1 MNNDNVISKIEE
13 IEELEQVR
21 KYLNHLIKEYI
32 ILEKNNNEKDIEN
45 DHILK
50 CTKKY
55 LKKVNGLIAQYGK
68 EKITISLSEL
78 INNLG
83 KSNNSINMI
92 PNIYINVIPALSIS
106 SNKFEEIMRNSIISK
121 FNIGSYEFDN
131 STINLNLFFNE
142 DVANLYNVINAKVD
156 VISDDV
162 YDIDSPNVSNSISL
176 IFYCNYGDDI
186 IMKFVKPEDLSL
198 TFDISELLSVNP
210 VIKNAIMKCLNDNV
224 KVKKLD
230 I

>member
-13 IEELEQVR
+13 IEKLEQVR
-21 KYLNHLIKEYI
+21 KYLSHLIKEYI
-32 ILEKNNNEKDIEN
+32 ILEKNNSEKDIEN
-45 DHILK
+45 ENILK

-55 LKKVNGLIAQYGK
+55 LKKVNSLIAEYGK

-83 KSNNSINMI
+83 ISNNSINMI
-92 PNIYINVIPALSIS
+92 PNIYINVIPALGVN
-106 SNKFEEIMRNSIISK
+106 SNKLEEIMRNSIISK

-131 STINLNLFFNE
+131 SIINLNLFFNE
-142 DVANLYNVINAKVD
+142 DMANLSNVINAKVD

-186 IMKFVKPEDLSL
+186 IMKFVKPEDLSI
-198 TFDISELLSVNP
+198 TFDISELLSINL
-210 VIKNAIMKCLNDNV
+210 VIKNAIMKCLKDNV
-224 KVKKLD
+224 KVKKID

>member
-13 IEELEQVR
+13 IEKLEQVR
-21 KYLNHLIKEYI
+21 KYLSHLIKEYI
-32 ILEKNNNEKDIEN
+32 ILEKNNSEKDIEN
-45 DHILK
+45 ENILK
-50 CTKKY
+50 CIKKY
-55 LKKVNGLIAQYGK
+55 LKKVNSLIAEYGK

-83 KSNNSINMI
+83 ISNNSINMI
-92 PNIYINVIPALSIS
+92 PNIYINVIPALGVN
-106 SNKFEEIMRNSIISK
+106 SNKLEEIMRNSIISK

-131 STINLNLFFNE
+131 SIINLNLFFNE
-142 DVANLYNVINAKVD
+142 DMANLSNVINAKVD

-186 IMKFVKPEDLSL
+186 IMKFVKPEDLSI
-198 TFDISELLSVNP
+198 TFDISELLSINL
-210 VIKNAIMKCLNDNV
+210 VIKNAIMKCLKDNV
-224 KVKKLD
+224 KVKKID

>member
-21 KYLNHLIKEYI
+21 KYLSHLIKEYI
-32 ILEKNNNEKDIEN
+32 ILEQNNSEKDIEN
-45 DHILK
+45 NHILK

-55 LKKVNGLIAQYGK
+55 LKKVNSLIAQYGK

-83 KSNNSINMI
+83 ISNNSINMI
-92 PNIYINVIPALSIS
+92 PNIYINVIPALGVS
-106 SNKFEEIMRNSIISK
+106 SNKLEKIMRNSIISK
-121 FNIGSYEFDN
+121 FNIGGYEFED
-131 STINLNLFFNE
+131 SIINLNLFFNE
-142 DVANLYNVINAKVD
+142 DIASLNNILMAKID

-186 IMKFVKPEDLSL
+186 IMKFVKPEDLSI

-210 VIKNAIMKCLNDNV
+210 VIKNAIMKYLKDNV
-224 KVKKLD
+224 KVKKID

>member
-13 IEELEQVR
+13 IEKLEQVR
-21 KYLNHLIKEYI
+21 KYLSHLIKEYI
-32 ILEKNNNEKDIEN
+32 ILEKNNSEKDIEN
-45 DHILK
+45 ENILK

-55 LKKVNGLIAQYGK
+55 LKKVNSLIAEYGK

-83 KSNNSINMI
+83 ISNNSINMI
-92 PNIYINVIPALSIS
+92 PNIYINVIPALGVN
-106 SNKFEEIMRNSIISK
+106 SNKLEEIMRNSIISK

-131 STINLNLFFNE
+131 SIINLNLFFNE
-142 DVANLYNVINAKVD
+142 DMANLSNVINAKVD

-162 YDIDSPNVSNSISL
+162 YDIDSPNVFNSISL

-186 IMKFVKPEDLSL
+186 IMKFVKTEDLSI
-198 TFDISELLSVNP
+198 TFDISELLSINL
-210 VIKNAIMKCLNDNV
+210 VIKNAIMKCLKDNV
-224 KVKKLD
+224 KVKKID

>member
-1 MNNDNVISKIEE
+1 MNNNNVISEIEE

-21 KYLNHLIKEYI
+21 KYLSHLIKEYI
-32 ILEKNNNEKDIEN
+32 ILEQNNSEKDIEN

-55 LKKVNGLIAQYGK
+55 LKKVNSLIAQYGK

-83 KSNNSINMI
+83 ISNNSINMI
-92 PNIYINVIPALSIS
+92 PNIYVNVIPALGVS
-106 SNKFEEIMRNSIISK
+106 SNKLEKIMRNSIISK

-142 DVANLYNVINAKVD
+142 DVANLYNVIKAKVD

-210 VIKNAIMKCLNDNV
+210 AIKNAIMKCLKDNV

>member
-21 KYLNHLIKEYI
+21 KYLSYLIKEYI
-32 ILEKNNNEKDIEN
+32 ILEKNNSEKDIEN

-55 LKKVNGLIAQYGK
+55 LKKINSLIAEYGK

-83 KSNNSINMI
+83 ISNNSINMI
-92 PNIYINVIPALSIS
+92 PNIYINVIPALGVN
-106 SNKFEEIMRNSIISK
+106 SNKLEEIMRNSIISK

-142 DVANLYNVINAKVD
+142 DVANLHNVINAKVD

-210 VIKNAIMKCLNDNV
+210 VIKNAIMKCLKDNV
-224 KVKKLD
+224 KVKKID

>member
-13 IEELEQVR
+13 IEKLEQVR
-21 KYLNHLIKEYI
+21 KYLSHLIKEYI
-32 ILEKNNNEKDIEN
+32 ILEKNNSEKDIEN
-45 DHILK
+45 ENILK

-55 LKKVNGLIAQYGK
+55 LKKVNSLIAEYGK

-83 KSNNSINMI
+83 ISNNSINMI
-92 PNIYINVIPALSIS
+92 PNIYINVIPALGVN
-106 SNKFEEIMRNSIISK
+106 SNKLEEIMRNSIISK

-131 STINLNLFFNE
+131 SIINLNLFFNE
-142 DVANLYNVINAKVD
+142 DMANLSNVINAKVD
-156 VISDDV
+156 IISDDV

-186 IMKFVKPEDLSL
+186 IMKFVKPEDLSI
-198 TFDISELLSVNP
+198 TFDISELLSINL
-210 VIKNAIMKCLNDNV
+210 VIKNAIMKCLKDNV
-224 KVKKLD
+224 KVKKID